1 MKTNYNQSLSVLTI
15 LIFSIIA
22 FGSCNLNDSDSS
34 KSSIKS
40 SYSNT
45 SVDGTYKYSDSGG
58 SSVVTVSGNRWSGKT
73 VINSGFGSSY
83 DNGQAQYSNGVVK
96 NGKLYDS
103 SGYVQLGTVDDYSLE
118 IAIGSNMA
126 THYK

>member
-1 MKTNYNQSLSVLTI
+1 MKTIFKQSLSVLSI
-15 LIFSIIA
+15 LMFTFFA
-22 FGSCNLNDSDSS
+22 FGCGGSGGSGSSS
-34 KSSIKS
+34 KSS
-40 SYSNT
+40 YTTT
-45 SVDGTYKYSDSGG
+45 SINGTYKYSDSGG
-58 SSVVTVSGNRWSGKT
+58 SSTVTVSGNTWSAKS

-103 SGYVQLGTVDDYSLE
+103 SGYVQVGSVDGSSLE
-118 IAIGSNMA
+118 IAIGSGMA

>member
-1 MKTNYNQSLSVLTI
+1 MKTIFKQSLSGLSI
-15 LIFSIIA
+15 LMFTFFA
-22 FGSCNLNDSDSS
+22 FGCGGSDGSGSS
-34 KSSIKS
+34 SNS
-40 SYSNT
+40 SYTTT
-45 SVDGTYKYSDSGG
+45 SINGTYKYSDSGG
-58 SSVVTVSGNRWSGKT
+58 SSTVTVSGNTWSAKS

-103 SGYVQLGTVDDYSLE
+103 SGYVQVGSVDGSSLE
-118 IAIGSNMA
+118 IAIGSGMA